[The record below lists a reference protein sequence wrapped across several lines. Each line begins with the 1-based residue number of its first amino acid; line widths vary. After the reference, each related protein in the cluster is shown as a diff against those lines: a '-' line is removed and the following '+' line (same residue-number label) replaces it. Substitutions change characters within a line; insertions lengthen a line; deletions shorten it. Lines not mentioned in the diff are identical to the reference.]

1 MQHDF
6 EKAVGMPQF
15 GLIDTQ
21 VSEKLPRI
29 LTLAVTVFTGLL
41 QPINN
46 QIVNMRASPSTVASR
61 QKLRALHVHDH
72 KDCNYF

>member
-46 QIVNMRASPSTVASR
+46 QIVNMRASPSTVESR
-61 QKLRALHVHDH
+61 QKLRSLHVHDH